1 MDMNNESKIVCIA
14 NIIVVVRFWKIV
26 IEIVIYKAYEIIIDK
41 FLKLLIISSIQIDDD
56 VIPKIICYGSQNI

>member
-1 MDMNNESKIVCIA
+1 M
-14 NIIVVVRFWKIV
+14 V